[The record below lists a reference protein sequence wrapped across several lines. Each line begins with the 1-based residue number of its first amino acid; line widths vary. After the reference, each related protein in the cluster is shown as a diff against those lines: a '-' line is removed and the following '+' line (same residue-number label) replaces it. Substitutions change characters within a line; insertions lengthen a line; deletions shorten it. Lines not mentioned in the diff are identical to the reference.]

1 MSLPFAIVV
10 AVAILCATVLVVVAV
25 SFVWVSRQ
33 PRTCP
38 HCGERLRAG

>member
-1 MSLPFAIVV
+1 MSLPFAIVLST
-10 AVAILCATVLVVVAV
+10 AIVCVTVLAVVAV

-38 HCGERLRAG
+38 HCGQPLRAA